1 MLRRSL
7 GVQDSRGSGC
17 EKGRIPRLEILG
29 SSINLIIDCKVLNFL
44 GFLIGLKGPE
54 VSINIRSQ

>member
-7 GVQDSRGSGC
+7 SVQDSRESGC
-17 EKGRIPRLEILG
+17 DKGRIPGLKKLG
-29 SSINLIIDCKVLNFL
+29 SSINLIIDCKVLKLL

-54 VSINIRSQ
+54 VSINTRSQ